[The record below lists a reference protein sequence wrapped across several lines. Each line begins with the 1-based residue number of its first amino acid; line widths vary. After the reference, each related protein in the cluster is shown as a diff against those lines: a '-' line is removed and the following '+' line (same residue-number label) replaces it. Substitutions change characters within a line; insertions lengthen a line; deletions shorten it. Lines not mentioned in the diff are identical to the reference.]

1 MGYHHAQKRTIPF
14 KMLVKSL
21 EEIKK
26 NSGSDFYLQIQDQI
40 ERTCL
45 AIMEDEE
52 FDKKQLSIE
61 ESKGL
66 ELRQELLK
74 QFEEVLKLDELEIYN

>member
-1 MGYHHAQKRTIPF
+1 
-14 KMLVKSL
+14 
-21 EEIKK
+21 
-26 NSGSDFYLQIQDQI
+26 
-40 ERTCL
+40 
-45 AIMEDEE
+45 MEDEE

>member
-1 MGYHHAQKRTIPF
+1 MGYHHAQKRTLPF
-14 KMLVKSL
+14 KMLIKSL
-21 EEIKK
+21 EEIRN
-26 NSGSDFYLQIQDQI
+26 NSGSEFYLQIFDQI
-40 ERTCL
+40 ERTCM

-66 ELRQELLK
+66 ELR
-74 QFEEVLKLDELEIYN
+74 